1 MRNTGPIIDGQKQPE
16 GYITDYPITT
26 ISATAVQRPQN
37 IFAKIDNLPV
47 TATVIFE
54 LEYIRLTASITQS
67 LEIKIRSDV
76 TKSFKKVIYGV
87 NSSTAADHQTQTVK
101 FTGNNTVLLAYYQSK
116 IPSYT
121 NEYVRLKYKGR
132 WSILTFTEKIT
143 GEKMECE
150 FCNLKHLWPATS
162 GVLRLNRVSNPFDS
176 YVYSV

>member
-1 MRNTGPIIDGQKQPE
+1 MRKPGPIIDGQKQPE
-16 GYITDYPITT
+16 GYITDYPI
-26 ISATAVQRPQN
+26 SKLPATAQQKPQN
-37 IFAKIDNLPV
+37 NFAIFDNLPV

-54 LEYIRLTASITQS
+54 LENVSLPASTNQS
-67 LEIKIRSDV
+67 LEFKVRSV
-76 TKSFKKVIYGV
+76 TTRSFKTVIHRV
-87 NSSTAADHQTQTVK
+87 NSSTADHQTQTVRL
-101 FTGNNTVLLAYYQSK
+101 TGSDIVVAAYYQSK
-116 IPSYT
+116 ISSYA

>member
-1 MRNTGPIIDGQKQPE
+1 MRNTGPVIDGQKQAE

-87 NSSTAADHQTQTVK
+87 NSSTADHQTRTVR
-101 FTGNNTVLLAYYQSK
+101 FTGNSTVLAAYYQSK
-116 IPSYT
+116 ILPYT

-132 WSILTFTEKIT
+132 WS
-143 GEKMECE
+143 
-150 FCNLKHLWPATS
+150 
-162 GVLRLNRVSNPFDS
+162 VLRFLT
-176 YVYSV
+176 

>member
-1 MRNTGPIIDGQKQPE
+1 MKSYSIQNLTYSTYICHSSSRFFSNLNDIEKWQATHYPANQISINTE
-16 GYITDYPITT
+16 CNC
-26 ISATAVQRPQN
+26 SAN

-87 NSSTAADHQTQTVK
+87 NSSTADHQTRTVR
-101 FTGNNTVLLAYYQSK
+101 FTGNSTVLAAYYQSK
-116 IPSYT
+116 ILPYT

-132 WSILTFTEKIT
+132 WS
-143 GEKMECE
+143 
-150 FCNLKHLWPATS
+150 
-162 GVLRLNRVSNPFDS
+162 VLRFLT
-176 YVYSV
+176 